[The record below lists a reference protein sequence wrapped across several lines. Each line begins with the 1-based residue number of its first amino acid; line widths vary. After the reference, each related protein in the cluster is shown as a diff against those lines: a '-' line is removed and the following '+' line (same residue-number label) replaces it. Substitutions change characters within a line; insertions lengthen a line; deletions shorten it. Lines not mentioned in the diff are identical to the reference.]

1 MMGDAAW
8 RFVVCVTCLVFLGL
22 LARFWLVFLGLLARF
37 MEPSIQ
43 VE

>member
-1 MMGDAAW
+1 MPPGDTW
-8 RFVVCVTCLVFLGL
+8 CVTWLVFLGL

-37 MEPSIQ
+37 MEASIQ